1 MKKIVALSLILS
13 MAFLGGC
20 TIFQQLFAEADKA
33 NNFVEEFCFALA
45 YDGIEKA
52 KEYLHPDWLSTHG
65 NLEDYVEKFEYEN
78 GIDFSDGVAIS
89 RRFRQHANAYTSEY
103 GGAVYEFGI
112 SIVIGDKIIN
122 MSFMVVDND
131 DGYGIYDFG
140 LYVPDYY

>member
-1 MKKIVALSLILS
+1 MKKIVALCLVLS
-13 MAFLGGC
+13 MLFLGGC
-20 TIFQQLFAEADKA
+20 TIFEHFFAEADKA

-45 YDGIEKA
+45 YDDIDKA
-52 KEYLHPDWLSTHG
+52 KEYLHPDWQSTHD
-65 NLEDYVEKFEYEN
+65 NLEDYVEKFENEN
-78 GIDFSDGVAIS
+78 DIDFANGVAIS
-89 RRFRQHANAYTSEY
+89 RRFYQHVKTYTSEY

-131 DGYGIYDFG
+131 VGYGIYDFG

>member
-1 MKKIVALSLILS
+1 MKKIVALCLILS

-33 NNFVEEFCFALA
+33 NNFVEEFCFTLA
-45 YDGIEKA
+45 YDGIERA
-52 KEYLHPDWLSTHG
+52 KEYLHPEWASTKG
-65 NLEDYVEKFEYEN
+65 NLEDYVEKFENEN

-89 RRFRQHANAYTSEY
+89 RRFQESLTGYNSEY
-103 GGAVYEFGI
+103 GGSVYKFGI
-112 SIVIGDKIIN
+112 SIVIGDKMIN

-131 DGYGIYDFG
+131 AGYGIYDFG